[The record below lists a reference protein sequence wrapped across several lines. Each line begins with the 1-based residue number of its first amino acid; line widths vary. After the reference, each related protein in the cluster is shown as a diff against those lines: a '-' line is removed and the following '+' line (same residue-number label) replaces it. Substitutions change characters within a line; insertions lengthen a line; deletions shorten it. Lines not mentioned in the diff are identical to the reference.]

1 MRLSYFNFRTAVIS
15 FQREWKTEK
24 DGGEGREGGEVMHAC
39 LAQKLNQYA
48 KTTGA
53 GGADKK

>member
-24 DGGEGREGGEVMHAC
+24 DGGEGREGGEVMPVMCHV
-39 LAQKLNQYA
+39 LVNQYA
-48 KTTGA
+48 KTSGA